1 MIIIKKKKPG
11 FFKEYKTIKAYKDYL
26 KKEYGVDNSDNLLV
40 VEKKNN
46 IVPYIKLFI
55 YVFTKA
61 VRFIINILLFIF
73 AAIGM
78 IALLYPSIGCL

>member
-1 MIIIKKKKPG
+1 MHR
-11 FFKEYKTIKAYKDYL
+11 L
-26 KKEYGVDNSDNLLV
+26 
-40 VEKKNN
+40 
-46 IVPYIKLFI
+46 
-55 YVFTKA
+55 KA